1 MISLEKNERIEDLQ
15 CGELKIIQNK
25 SLYTFTSDSVILAN
39 FIKLNK
45 NDRVLE
51 IGGGCGVISILL
63 SEKTNCKNFCI
74 FELQPL
80 MAKLCDKNIKL
91 NNLNDK
97 ISLVCDDIKNFEK
110 YMTNECMD
118 VVFSNPP
125 YMKCDS
131 ENANNVRD
139 IARHDSKL
147 SIQDL
152 CSCVKKLLKFGG
164 AFYVIYSADRTCEL
178 VCELIEN
185 NLQPKEMFFTENGK
199 GKVSRVVI
207 KAVKGGKSGVK
218 VYPNLITNDVEGKY
232 LEKLQ
237 TKNFK

>member
-25 SLYTFTSDSVILAN
+25 DLYTFTSDSVILAN
-39 FIKLNK
+39 YIKLNK
-45 NDRVLE
+45 NDKVLE

-63 SEKTNCKNFCI
+63 TEKTNCKNFCM
-74 FELQPL
+74 FELQAS

-97 ISLVCDDIKNFEK
+97 INLVCDDIKNFEK
-110 YMTNECMD
+110 YLSLESID

-125 YMKCDS
+125 YMKCDA

-147 SIQDL
+147 SIHDL
-152 CSCVKKLLKFGG
+152 CSCAKKLLKFGG

-178 VCELIEN
+178 VYELIEN

-199 GKVSRVVI
+199 GKVLRVVI
-207 KAVKGGKSGVK
+207 KAVKGGKSGIK
-218 VYPNLITNDVEGKY
+218 VFPNLITNDVEGKY

-237 TKNFK
+237 TKNFN